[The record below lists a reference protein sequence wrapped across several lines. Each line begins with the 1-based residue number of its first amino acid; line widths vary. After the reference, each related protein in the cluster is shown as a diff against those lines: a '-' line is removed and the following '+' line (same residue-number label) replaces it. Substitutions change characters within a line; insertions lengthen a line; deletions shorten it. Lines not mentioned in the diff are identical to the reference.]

1 MASEISNIKIEGDAP
16 APTIWFRFDGPITQN
31 NRVSLRTLG
40 KTIGHLQSAIDR
52 AYLDVKYEDVFKYQK
67 LKDAEYEDVEFI
79 AMAPEEGS
87 YIQEAIA
94 KITNA
99 TTKGIIQRVN
109 SALSNAYEKSGE
121 ASSPESI
128 SIRDQAIQ
136 RQQAFNK
143 TKQAQTYENFVKQ
156 EIEQLSQAFGE
167 RSINKEIDQ
176 ILSLIRID
184 KNRGSVFEISL
195 YGTQQGPKFTFD
207 NERASKFHRI
217 VSERRIGKPL
227 ILDIELRSLDAG
239 KSGAPAQG
247 KAKNLTS
254 GKECGMHIPDP
265 KVLGKLAQHLR
276 RVKRKRLQVVA
287 CPVYE
292 YDAWDPKAGDI
303 VVIAFLG
310 VLDDLQIN

>member
-1 MASEISNIKIEGDAP
+1 MESEIVSKRIEGRTP
-16 APTIWFRFDGPITQN
+16 APSIWFRFDGPITQD

-40 KTIGHLQSAIDR
+40 KTIEHLQSAIDR
-52 AYLDVKYEDVFKYQK
+52 AYLDVKYKDVFKYQK

-109 SALSNAYEKSGE
+109 SALSNAYEKSGDE
-121 ASSPESI
+121 SPSESI
-128 SIRDQAIQ
+128 SIRDQATQ
-136 RQQAFNK
+136 RQQVFNT
-143 TKQAQTYENFVKQ
+143 TKQAQTYDDFVKQ
-156 EIEQLSQAFGE
+156 EIGQLSQAFGE

-176 ILSLIRID
+176 ILSLIRVK
-184 KNRGSVFEISL
+184 KNHGSVFEISL

-207 NERASKFHRI
+207 HERASKFHRI

-227 ILDIELRSLDAG
+227 ILEIELRSLDAG

-247 KAKNLTS
+247 KAKNLAS

-265 KVLGKLAQHLR
+265 KVFGKLAQHLR

-310 VLDDLQIN
+310 VIDDLQIN